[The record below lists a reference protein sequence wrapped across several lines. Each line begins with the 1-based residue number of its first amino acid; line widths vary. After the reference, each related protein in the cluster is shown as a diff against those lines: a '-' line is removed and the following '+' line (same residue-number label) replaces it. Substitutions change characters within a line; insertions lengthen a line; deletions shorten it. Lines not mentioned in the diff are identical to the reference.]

1 MAQSI
6 PVDDFHRRVTRIV
19 NRTPYYCRYIPYNL
33 NSIPLGLSELISTDD
48 NEVVA
53 RVIANAKRLSFLEER
68 DESLSF
74 DSRHSYNY
82 NVERYRLWSW
92 ARKKKGRE
100 DGKNRSGGG
109 SHPLLPSLSRS
120 VFDKRRIRKWLDDT
134 EY

>member
-82 NVERYRLWSW
+82 NVERYRL
-92 ARKKKGRE
+92 
-100 DGKNRSGGG
+100 
-109 SHPLLPSLSRS
+109 
-120 VFDKRRIRKWLDDT
+120 
-134 EY
+134 